1 MSAERSR
8 AAREYGLVAAEL
20 GDSASQTLMVALL
33 PVLLVPLAPS
43 AVWIGAVI
51 ALEGVAAMLVP
62 YIIGG
67 LSDSLPPAIV
77 RRFGRRNTFI
87 LLSAP
92 IMAATVV
99 AAPFLGDF
107 RLLAATAFLYFLAL
121 HAMNA
126 PHLALLIDLSP
137 EDRWGHVQ
145 GYLGSLHA
153 LGLGYGLVASGL
165 LFSVVAAPALPDRG
179 GPHPRDHGR
188 DVLGG
193 AGGQRGADA
202 VWRRHR
208 QRQRHRRRSRRR
220 GKWWVWWEGV
230 RGEGRFWGELLGRAE
245 VRWFLVA
252 NSLWTAAINGIRPY
266 IFIFALVVL
275 GITVAQASLV
285 LLFLFAGF
293 GVGSVLVGFLG
304 DRLGRRRVL
313 MVSALLTA
321 VALAFGVFV
330 DSVGKAILL
339 LVPAGLGA
347 AALGVLPYPVFAE
360 LADGSKLGRS
370 TGVFRFSVGFARL
383 LAPLFVGAAI
393 DHGAALFPEQA
404 GYPMMWP
411 AAAVFA
417 LCSVGALWKI
427 R

>member
-8 AAREYGLVAAEL
+8 TAREYGLVAAEL

-165 LFSVVAAPALPDRG
+165 LFSVWPPLPFLIAAVLILVTTVVTFRAAPEDRAA
-179 GPHPRDHGR
+179 PN
-188 DVLGG
+188 V
-193 AGGQRGADA
+193 

-252 NSLWTAAINGIRPY
+252 NSLWTAAIDGIRPY

>member
-1 MSAERSR
+1 MDTGRR
-8 AAREYGLVAAEL
+8 RLREYGLVAAEL

-67 LSDSLPPAIV
+67 LSDSLPPPIV
-77 RRFGRRNTFI
+77 RRFGRRNAFI

-92 IMAATVV
+92 IMATTVAV
-99 AAPFLGDF
+99 APFLDDY
-107 RLLAATAFLYFLAL
+107 RLLAATAFLFFLAL
-121 HAMNA
+121 HAMNT

-145 GYLGSLHA
+145 GYMGSLHA
-153 LGLGYGLVASGL
+153 LGLGYGLVAGGL
-165 LFSVVAAPALPDRG
+165 LFSAWPPLPFLIAAALILVTTAVTFFAAPEDRAAPD
-179 GPHPRDHGR
+179 
-188 DVLGG
+188 G
-193 AGGQRGADA
+193 ATWRKQR
-202 VWRRHR
+202 RRQIR
-208 QRQRHRRRSRRR
+208 KHRRSAK
-220 GKWWVWWEGV
+220 GWWGWVK
-230 RGEGRFWGELLGRAE
+230 GEGRFWGTLLGRTE
-245 VRWFLVA
+245 VRWFLIA
-252 NSLWTAAINGIRPY
+252 NVLWTAAVDGIRPY

-285 LLFLFAGF
+285 LLFLLAGV

-304 DRLGRRRVL
+304 DRIGRKRVL
-313 MVSALLTA
+313 MASALLTS
-321 VALAFGVFV
+321 VALGFGVFV
-330 DSVGKAILL
+330 DTVGSAILL

-360 LADGSKLGRS
+360 LADGSMLGRS
-370 TGVFRFSVGFARL
+370 TGVFRFSVGIARL
-383 LAPLFVGAAI
+383 IAPVLVGAAI
-393 DHGAALFPEQA
+393 DHGAAIFPEQA

-411 AAAVFA
+411 AAGVFA
-417 LCSVGALWKI
+417 LLSVGALWKA